1 MPSADVV
8 RLAVEGIN
16 WLFRSCQAKPMCCM
30 KFSWETMRHYN
41 SSQLA
46 NTYSSGKEM
55 KLKVSCV
62 KPNNQE
68 LQEKVLKIKWQEK
81 IA

>member
-16 WLFRSCQAKPMCCM
+16 CLFRSCQAKLICCI
-30 KFSWETMRHYN
+30 KLIWETTMRHYN

-46 NTYSSGKEM
+46 NTYLSGKE
-55 KLKVSCV
+55 KWLEVSCV
-62 KPNNQE
+62 KAIDEE
-68 LQEKVLKIKWQEK
+68 L
-81 IA
+81 